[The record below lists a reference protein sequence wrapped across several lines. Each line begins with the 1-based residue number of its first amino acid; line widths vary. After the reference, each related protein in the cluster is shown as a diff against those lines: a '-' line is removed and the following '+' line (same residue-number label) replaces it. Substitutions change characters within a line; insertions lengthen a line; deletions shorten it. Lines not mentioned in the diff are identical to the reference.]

1 MVRQP
6 PSSTRTDT
14 FFPNTTLF
22 RFRFRPTGRSER
34 AKELDVDR
42 LGDGGQARPG
52 EVRDPDSRVGGRK
65 TTSILGKVDA
75 PGGAPVDA
83 EAGNEGVDDRKVEI
97 LEPALQRRAIT
108 QPARQPDRSEEHT
121 SELQSLMRLPYAV
134 FCL

>member
-65 TTSILGKVDA
+65 TTSTLGKVDA
-75 PGGAPVDA
+75 PGSAPVDA
-83 EAGNEGVDDRKVEI
+83 EAWNDGVDDRKVEI
-97 LEPALQRRAIT
+97 LEPALQR
-108 QPARQPDRSEEHT
+108 SEEHT
-121 SELQSLMRLPYAV
+121 SEIPTLMRNSYAG
-134 FCL
+134 FCSKKQKN